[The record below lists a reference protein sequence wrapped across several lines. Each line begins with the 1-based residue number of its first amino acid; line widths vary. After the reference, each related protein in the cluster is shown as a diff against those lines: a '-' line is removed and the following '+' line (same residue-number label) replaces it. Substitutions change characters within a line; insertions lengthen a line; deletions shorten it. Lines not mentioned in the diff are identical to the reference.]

1 MLKHLSELTNR
12 LPKKPKKLVLA
23 AAQDKHALEAVFKA
37 YEAGIIEPILVGKKI
52 EIEAIAENS
61 GIDLHGLEIYDFAK
75 KRDSIQKAVQLVSS
89 GYGDILMKGRVQT
102 PDLLTG
108 VLNKI
113 FGLKTEN
120 RLSHF
125 ALFEIEKY
133 HKLLGITD
141 VGMNSAPDLEG
152 KKGILENAVSFMNK
166 IGVEEP
172 NVAVLAAIERVNPKM
187 VATTDAHALTEMNL
201 GGSIKNCQVFGPV
214 AFDGA
219 MNRAIAEDKKI
230 MHPVAGNADIL
241 LVPNI
246 ESGNMLYKSLILFS
260 QVKVAAII
268 LGAKAPI
275 VLTSRSD
282 SEETK
287 FNSILLAAST

>member
-1 MLKHLSELTNR
+1 MLKHLTELTNR
-12 LPKKPKKLVLA
+12 LPKQPKKLVLA
-23 AAQDKHALEAVFKA
+23 AAQDQHALEAVFKA
-37 YEAGIIEPILVGKKI
+37 FEAGIITPILVGNKMEIEEISEKSEIDLTGI
-52 EIEAIAENS
+52 EIF
-61 GIDLHGLEIYDFAK
+61 DFK
-75 KRDSIQKAVQLVSS
+75 KTRESIQKAVQLVSS

-108 VLNKI
+108 VLNKQY
-113 FGLKTEN
+113 GLKTEN

-133 HKLLGITD
+133 HKLVGITD
-141 VGMNSAPDLEG
+141 VGMNSAPDVEG
-152 KKGILENAVSFMNK
+152 KKGILENAVAFMHK
-166 IGVEEP
+166 LGVKNP
-172 NVAVLAAIERVNPKM
+172 NVAVLAAIERVNQKM
-187 VATTDAHALTEMNL
+187 VATTDAQALTQMNVE
-201 GGSIKNCQVFGPV
+201 GRIKGCQVFGPV

-219 MNRAIAEDKKI
+219 MSRPIAEDKKI
-230 MHPVAGNADIL
+230 FHPVAGHADIL

-246 ESGNMLYKSLILFS
+246 ESGNMLYKALILFS
-260 QVKVAAII
+260 TVKVAAII